1 VRRLLERVI
10 GDPEITI
17 TEMNEPI
24 AAPYKPIDSRV
35 TKALE
40 AAAQKVFPGIPVVPY
55 MDAGTTDSVYLL
67 LAGIPSYG
75 ANGIFLEDNLKHGRD
90 ERILVRS
97 FDEGADFL
105 WEAVTLFGK
114 LP

>member
-1 VRRLLERVI
+1 M
-10 GDPEITI
+10 DP
-17 TEMNEPI
+17 
-24 AAPYKPIDSRV
+24 
-35 TKALE
+35 
-40 AAAQKVFPGIPVVPY
+40 
-55 MDAGTTDSVYLL
+55 GTSDSVYLL